1 MILLGRVHHQ
11 FTEKSA
17 YSTMDDGK
25 KRVKGSADR
34 MALVTLRQIP
44 PDQTEAMWRATL
56 AAQRIKCIVSREQQK
71 IKKEEK
77 NRIKDIVQGEIKIHG
92 LIMYFLH

>member
-1 MILLGRVHHQ
+1 MNLEKRGHLDLILLGRVHHQ

-25 KRVKGSADR
+25 KKGKRVSPSDGIGHATSDS
-34 MALVTLRQIP
+34 
-44 PDQTEAMWRATL
+44 PDQAEAMWRATL

-71 IKKEEK
+71 NKKRREES
-77 NRIKDIVQGEIKIHG
+77 NQR
-92 LIMYFLH
+92 YRAR